1 MERWK
6 YMIRSGQNV
15 RFLFLLLTA
24 VSCFSC
30 GPQVI
35 KGRPPFISISGMS
48 LAESKLSVAFDIRN
62 HNGVPMTID
71 MIDITVT
78 INGVEFTRENRGYDL
93 IVGANSA
100 ERVLVEKLPDQEKQ
114 ALLTSLE
121 NGEVKSLPFD
131 LKGRVRTVED
141 GYLSFEQKG
150 HLYPVPGKPGD
161 FRAAVTRAQGLQRDE
176 KF

>member
-1 MERWK
+1 MEFYRN
-6 YMIRSGQNV
+6 MTIPRLLV
-15 RFLFLLLTA
+15 LLLVA
-24 VSCFSC
+24 ACCVSC

-35 KGRPPFISISGMS
+35 KGRAPFISISGMS
-48 LAESKLSVAFDIRN
+48 MAESMLSVAFDIRN
-62 HNGVPMTID
+62 QNGVPMTID

-78 INGVEFTRENRGYDL
+78 TDGAELTRENRAYDL

-100 ERVLVEKLPDQEKQ
+100 ERVLVEKQPDRERQ
-114 ALLTSLE
+114 ALLKSLE
-121 NGEVKSLPFD
+121 SGEVKSLPFD

-150 HLYPVPGKPGD
+150 YLYPVPGKPGD
-161 FRAAVTRAQGLQRDE
+161 FRAAVTQAQGLQRDE